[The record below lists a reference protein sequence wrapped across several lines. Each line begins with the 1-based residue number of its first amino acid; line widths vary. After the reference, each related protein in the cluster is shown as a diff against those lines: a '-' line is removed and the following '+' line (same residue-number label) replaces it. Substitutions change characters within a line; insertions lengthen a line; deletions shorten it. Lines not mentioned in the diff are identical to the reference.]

1 MAKLPLPVPDLV
13 AQFGPHLN
21 AVPAGGWAAI
31 GEPDRTV
38 QTHCCFCG
46 QQCGIQL
53 KVKNNKVVGFE
64 PWEEF
69 PFNRGKLCPK
79 GVKRYM
85 QNEHPDRLL
94 TALERRDGS
103 GFVPI
108 AYDHAIDRVAREL
121 LRVQEKYGRDAV
133 AVLGGASFTNER
145 AYLLGKFARVALR
158 TANIDYNGRLCM
170 VSAGAA
176 SKKMFGVDRSANP
189 WSDIP
194 KADVI
199 LVAGS
204 NVAECSPITTDY
216 LWSARENGARIIVL
230 DPRMTPIARTAD
242 LYIPVRSGGDIGIF
256 NSMLYVLI
264 DRGWIDREFIASHTT
279 GWDAVEQTIRNYP
292 PERGAEIAGVPVSMI
307 LRAAELWGPAR
318 TSFLLHAR
326 GIEHHSKGVENC
338 MAALNLVVAT
348 GRIGREGCGYAMITG
363 QGNGQGGREQGQ
375 KADQLPGARDIEN
388 PEHRRYIAGVWGVD
402 ESTIP
407 HKGLTAVP
415 LFEAIHDGRIKAL
428 LSFCFNPAVSLPD
441 GNFVREALE
450 RLEFYA
456 NVDFFMSETSRYADL
471 VLPAALMEEDEGTTT
486 NVEGRVIHH
495 RKAVDPPGDAREDW
509 KIVGDLAKRFGMG
522 DKFAFASAREIFD
535 ELRVAS
541 RGGIADYYGITWE
554 RIDREFG
561 VFWPCPSEEHPGTP
575 RLYEG
580 HRFGH
585 PDGKAHFQPVDWR
598 PAVEEPDPEY
608 PIVLTTGRVVAHY
621 LSGTQTRRIGALVAQ
636 TPEPRC
642 EIHPRLAGSLGIAD
656 GDFVRVESR
665 RGVVVVRAMV
675 VRTIRPDTVFI
686 PYHWPH
692 DRSAN
697 NLTVRAIDPVSNI
710 PEYKICAVR
719 VAKAPPPAD
728 PMASLPPQAGGV
740 A

>member
-1 MAKLPLPVPDLV
+1 MARPPLSLPDLI
-13 AQFGPHLN
+13 AQFGPHVN
-21 AVPAGGWAAI
+21 VVPSGGWQST
-31 GEPDRTV
+31 GEPDRIV
-38 QTHCCFCG
+38 KTHCCFCG

-53 KVKNNKVVGFE
+53 KVKENKVVGFE
-64 PWEEF
+64 PWEDF

-79 GVKRYM
+79 GVKRYL

-94 TALERRDGS
+94 SALERRDGA
-103 GFVPI
+103 GFVPVG
-108 AYDHAIDRVAREL
+108 YDQAVDRVAREL
-121 LRVQEKYGRDAV
+121 QRVQQTYGRDAV

-158 TANIDYNGRLCM
+158 TSNIDYNGRLCM

-176 SKKMFGVDRSANP
+176 SKKVLGIDRSANP

-194 KADVI
+194 NADVI

-204 NVAECSPITTDY
+204 NIAECSPITTDY

-242 LYIPVRSGGDIGIF
+242 LYIPVRSGGDIGAF
-256 NSMLYVLI
+256 NSILYVLI
-264 DRGWIDREFIASHTT
+264 ERGWIDREFIAHHTT
-279 GWDAVEQTIRNYP
+279 GWDAVERTIRNYP
-292 PERGAEIAGVPVSMI
+292 PEKGGQIAGVPPSMI
-307 LRAAELWGPAR
+307 VRAAEMWGPAR

-326 GIEHHSKGVENC
+326 GIEHHSKGVDNC
-338 MAALNLVVAT
+338 CAALNLVVAT

-388 PEHRRYIAGVWGVD
+388 PEHRQYIAGVWGVE

-456 NVDFFMSETSRYADL
+456 NVDFFMSETSRYADV
-471 VLPAALMEEDEGTTT
+471 VLATALMEEDEGTTT

-495 RKAVDPPGDAREDW
+495 RKAVDPPGEAKEDW
-509 KIVGDLAKRFGMG
+509 RIVCDLAAKMGVG
-522 DKFAFASAREIFD
+522 DKFRFTSSREIFD

-541 RGGIADYYGITWE
+541 RGGVADYYGITWE
-554 RIDREFG
+554 RIDREYG
-561 VFWPCPSEEHPGTP
+561 VFWPCPAEHHPGTP

-598 PAVEEPDPEY
+598 PAAEEPDADY
-608 PIVLTTGRVVAHY
+608 PIILTTGRVVAHY
-621 LSGTQTRRIGALVAQ
+621 LSGTQTRRIGGLVAQ

-642 EIHPRLAGSLGIAD
+642 EMHPKLAATIGVAD
-656 GDFVRVESR
+656 GDFVQVESR
-665 RGVVVVRAMV
+665 RGAVVVRALV
-675 VRTIRPDTVFI
+675 VKTIRPDTVFI

-697 NLTVRAIDPVSNI
+697 NMTSRAIDPVSHI

-719 VAKAPPPAD
+719 LAKVPRPTDA
-728 PMASLPPQAGGV
+728 MAAVPPQAGGV